1 MLGSSAPQPSSRG
14 VGAPLYSAER
24 SNPVAQVPLERVVI
38 QAVAVLVGIGA
49 SLLAPALAL
58 DAPALLVALLLCCLF
73 DLTGHRARTA
83 LVLASFGLLAL
94 WKPFSAF
101 GPLVACL
108 ACASQKQP
116 LRWLWIAPALLNARF
131 FELACAS
138 GLEIFSAALFVL
150 ARRSE
155 RALAEKRTLEAA
167 RDRLQE
173 RVMVLDE
180 EKSVREAHTGQAASA
195 AQEAMEGLT
204 EREQS
209 ILSLVAEGL
218 DNKEVA
224 GRLYLSEGTVRNH
237 VSAILRKKQLHNR
250 TQLVALYFRGPNGS
264 VGSS

>member
-1 MLGSSAPQPSSRG
+1 M
-14 VGAPLYSAER
+14 
-24 SNPVAQVPLERVVI
+24 AQVPLERIVI
-38 QAVAVLVGIGA
+38 QATALLLGVGA
-49 SLLAPALAL
+49 SLLASVLSL

-73 DLTGHRARTA
+73 DLAGDRARTV
-83 LVLASFGLLAL
+83 LLLASFGLLAA

-108 ACASQKQP
+108 ACASP
-116 LRWLWIAPALLNARF
+116 HRALRWLWVVPALLSVRS
-131 FELACAS
+131 FELATAS
-138 GLEIFSAALFVL
+138 GLGVFSAAMFVL

-155 RALAEKRTLEAA
+155 RVLAEKCTLEAA
-167 RDRLQE
+167 RDGLQE
-173 RVMVLDE
+173 RVLVLG
-180 EKSVREAHTGQAASA
+180 EKVSAREAGAGQRASA
-195 AQEAMEGLT
+195 AQGALEGLT

-250 TQLVALYFRGPNGS
+250 TQLVALYFRGPAKDQGPL
-264 VGSS
+264 